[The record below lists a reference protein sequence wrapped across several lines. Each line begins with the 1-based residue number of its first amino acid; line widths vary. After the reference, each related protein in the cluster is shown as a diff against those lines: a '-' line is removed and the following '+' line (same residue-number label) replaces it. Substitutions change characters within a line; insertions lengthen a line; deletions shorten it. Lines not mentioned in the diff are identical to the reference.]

1 MIKHTKCLILIAT
14 TAALTGCV
22 SLLPDAQ
29 PADAVYR
36 LTPSRVSVPANAN
49 AVVMRIDR
57 PIASTVLA
65 GRDIVISRD
74 GRELVTAGGARW
86 SESIPSLIQQSVLG
100 ELGQRKT
107 IVGVEPTAGA
117 RAEFRMSLAIRN
129 FEVTFDNGED
139 SGPLA
144 IVHYGVTVANAS
156 SRELVSTYDVR
167 KTVRAS
173 EARVS
178 SIVEATDTAN
188 SQAVSEIA
196 DWLETLAYK
205 S

>member
-1 MIKHTKCLILIAT
+1 MIKHTKCLVLLT
-14 TAALTGCV
+14 TAALAGCV

-36 LTPSRVSVPANAN
+36 LTPAAVSVAANTN

-86 SESIPSLIQQSVLG
+86 SEAIPALIQQSVLG

-107 IVGVEPTAGA
+107 IIGVVPTAGA
-117 RAEFRMSLAIRN
+117 RAEFRMSLAVRN

-139 SGPLA
+139 SAPLA

-156 SRELVSTYDVR
+156 SRQLVSTYDVR
-167 KTVRAS
+167 KTVRAG

-178 SIVEATDTAN
+178 SIVEATDAAN
-188 SQAVSEIA
+188 AQAVAEIA